1 MNYNNKRTIISM
13 VAGALI
19 TAAYIIYAMGE
30 RAPHMDDIKS
40 WSISMLIFIAV
51 GVVALI
57 FVQIIFHVILS
68 VGVAVKEQN
77 LSDKEVERIISSEMV
92 EDEREKVIN
101 LKSAHIGYICTG
113 IGVVA
118 MLIALAT
125 GVSVVISLHIL
136 FGSLVLSSE
145 LEGVA
150 SLYFNK
156 VGI

>member
-1 MNYNNKRTIISM
+1 M

-30 RAPHMDDIKS
+30 HAPHIDDIKS

-57 FVQIIFHVILS
+57 FVQIIFHVIFS

-92 EDEREKVIN
+92 EDEREKVVN

-113 IGVVA
+113 IGAVA
-118 MLIALAT
+118 MLIALAS
-125 GVSVVISLHIL
+125 GVSAVISLHIL
-136 FGSLVLSSE
+136 FGSLVLASE
-145 LEGVA
+145 FEGVA